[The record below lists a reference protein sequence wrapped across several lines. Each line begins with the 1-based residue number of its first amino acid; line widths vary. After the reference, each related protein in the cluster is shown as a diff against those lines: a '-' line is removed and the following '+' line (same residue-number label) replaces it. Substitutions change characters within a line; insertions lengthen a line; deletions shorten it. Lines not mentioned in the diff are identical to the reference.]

1 MRGLSIRVEMSP
13 TIHLQVADHLTHG
26 TITGSRATVVRELL
40 VPIHP
45 TTATAKGGNAVV
57 IGEDGE

>member
-1 MRGLSIRVEMSP
+1 MAP
-13 TIHLQVADHLTHG
+13 TIYLQAADHLIHG

-40 VPIHP
+40 VPIHL

-57 IGEDGE
+57 IGEDEE